1 MMDLAMFMDSNH
13 YTLSRTNRGCYMLY
27 NKLVRDR
34 IPEIIKSSGKACTTE
49 ILTDDNYL
57 RMIDEK
63 LDEELAEYHKDQNIE
78 ELADLL
84 EVIRAAAIARGYTI
98 EELEQV
104 RAEKAAKR
112 GGFEKR
118 ILLKEV
124 VEE

>member
-1 MMDLAMFMDSNH
+1 MIF
-13 YTLSRTNRGCYMLY
+13 YFY
-27 NKLVRDR
+27 KLVRDR
-34 IPEIIKSSGKACTTE
+34 IPEIIESSGKSCTTE
-49 ILTDDNYL
+49 ILSAEDYL
-57 RMIDEK
+57 RMIDAK

-98 EELEQV
+98 EDLERV
-104 RAEKAAKR
+104 RAEKAASR
-112 GGFEKR
+112 GSFAKL

>member
-1 MMDLAMFMDSNH
+1 MNEIK
-13 YTLSRTNRGCYMLY
+13 Y

-34 IPEIIKSSGKACTTE
+34 IPEIIESSGKTCSTE
-49 ILTDDNYL
+49 ILSPEDYL
-57 RMIDEK
+57 RMIDAK

-84 EVIRAAAIARGYTI
+84 EVIHAAAIARGYTL
-98 EELEQV
+98 EDLEQI

-124 VEE
+124 YED

>member
-1 MMDLAMFMDSNH
+1 
-13 YTLSRTNRGCYMLY
+13 ML
-27 NKLVRDR
+27 D
-34 IPEIIKSSGKACTTE
+34 A
-49 ILTDDNYL
+49 
-57 RMIDEK
+57 K

-84 EVIRAAAIARGYTI
+84 EVIHAAAIERGYTL
-98 EELEQV
+98 EDLEQI

-124 VEE
+124 YED